1 MIDAKTQLA
10 KLLATEDI
18 TVRHSQT
25 AKTASFDVDQRV
37 LTLPNWIT
45 KYSDI
50 LDMMTGH
57 EVGHAIWTKKEDW
70 ERALKE
76 LKLHQGITNIVED
89 ARIEKK
95 IKRKYP
101 GLVKSFHTGYKAL
114 ERKNFFYK
122 SVEELEDFNLLDRIN
137 LHCKMGA
144 LRSIEFNDMELPYV
158 EMVEAVETWAD
169 TERVTLILMDL
180 MKSEAGK
187 QQTALNWED
196 SDSGTG
202 DPFDSDFDQDDMD
215 KGGSG
220 QSGLDG
226 NMEDILDSDGGL
238 LSDIVQSQE
247 NFDRNVADRLT
258 ESDARR
264 NEVRYFTLPD
274 PNMKNILIPY
284 KRVISELDVIV
295 NGLDKDYLEAQG
307 DPRRRVD
314 RMNAADHGCVG
325 ESACSI
331 DYIKFRR
338 DAVKIVGYMAKEF
351 ERKKSA
357 REYRKESISK
367 TGVLDMSK
375 VFSYKYNDDLFLRN
389 TLRPDGKN
397 HGVMML
403 VDWSASM
410 SHHIHDTI
418 KQVMSLVWFCQ
429 KVNIPFEV
437 YAFSTAYPS
446 VWDQFRKD
454 DRENGVKFDDWKDK
468 IDDNDWQTWNIKG
481 NNVNFGNHKGLDN
494 FRLLQ
499 MFSSK
504 MNAKDV
510 TKMMKLMFRYGWGH
524 EYRFEKWGNYDLGS
538 TPTLPALVAMNKVIP
553 AFRKHYKLD
562 ICNLIVLTDGEG
574 NNSFG
579 SINDIEGYEGN
590 VSDNVDCRL
599 EDPVTKKQYRLKD
612 YGHRNSKYIE
622 KTLLQE
628 RAVLALLKD
637 RYNVNI
643 IGLYLD
649 GHSNGKTVR
658 QSTLEMFLGWR
669 YYNKEKFIKVRKE
682 LRQNGMASLPWTCYD
697 EFYIVPVGKLRDTSG
712 DLDIDGTMTVG
723 KIKNAFK
730 KNQNAKFGNKIL
742 VNRMMDVMA

>member
-18 TVRHSQT
+18 TVRHSQS

-57 EVGHAIWTKKEDW
+57 EVGHAIWTLKEDW

-144 LRSIEFNDMELPYV
+144 LRNIEFNDMELPYV

-169 TERVTLILMDL
+169 TERVTRILMDL
-180 MKSEAGK
+180 MTMEAEK
-187 QQTALNWED
+187 EKTALGDMD
-196 SDSGTG
+196 SDDMGTG
-202 DPFDSDFDQDDMD
+202 DPLDSEFDQDDMD

-258 ESDARR
+258 
-264 NEVRYFTLPD
+264 NENKRWNEIRYFTLPD
-274 PNMKNILIPY
+274 ANLKNILVPY
-284 KRVISELDVIV
+284 KRVISELTDVMTV
-295 NGLDKDYLEAQG
+295 CDKLYADAEQRQTQRLDKGRAYD
-307 DPRRRVD
+307 
-314 RMNAADHGCVG
+314 NGCVG

-375 VFSYKYNDDLFLRN
+375 VFSYKYNEDLFLRN

-397 HGVMML
+397 HGVMMM

-410 SHHIHDTI
+410 GGHIFDTL

-437 YAFSTAYPS
+437 YAFSTAYTQP
-446 VWDQFRKD
+446 WEKEM
-454 DRENGVKFDDWKDK
+454 REGLNFDEYVTQVEKRGLT
-468 IDDNDWQTWNIKG
+468 TWNIKG
-481 NNVNFGNHKGLDN
+481 NNANFGNKKGIDSFN
-494 FRLLQ
+494 LLNL
-499 MFSSK
+499 FSSK

-510 TKMMKLMFRYGWGH
+510 TKMMKLVFRLGFGHHNRHENYGS
-524 EYRFEKWGNYDLGS
+524 YDMGS
-538 TPTLPALVAMNKVIP
+538 TPTLPALVALNKMIP

-579 SINDIEGYEGN
+579 SINDVEGYDGHI
-590 VSDNVDCRL
+590 SDNIDCRL
-599 EDPVTKKQYRLKD
+599 EDPVTRKQYRMKD
-612 YGHRNSKYIE
+612 YSDRNSKYIE
-622 KTLLQE
+622 KTQLQE
-628 RAVLALLKD
+628 RVVLALLKD
-637 RYNVNI
+637 RYDVNV

-649 GHSNGKTVR
+649 GHSNGRSVR
-658 QSTLEMFLGWR
+658 QSVLEMFLGWK
-669 YYNKEKFIKVRKE
+669 YYNKEKFHKVRRE
-682 LRQNGMASLPWTCYD
+682 IRQNGMAALPWPCYD

-712 DLDIDGTMTVG
+712 ELDIDGTMTVG

-730 KNQNAKFGNKIL
+730 KNQNAKFGNKVL

>member
-18 TVRHSQT
+18 TVRHSQS

-45 KYSDI
+45 KYTDI

-57 EVGHAIWTKKEDW
+57 EVGHAIWTLKEDW

-101 GLVKSFHTGYKAL
+101 GLVKQFHTGYKAL
-114 ERKNFFYK
+114 ERKNFFY
-122 SVEELEDFNLLDRIN
+122 SDPLELEDFNLLDRIN

-144 LRSIEFNDMELPYV
+144 LRSIQFNDAELPYV
-158 EMVEAVETWAD
+158 KMVEDVETWAD

-187 QQTALNWED
+187 QKSALGNMD
-196 SDSGTG
+196 SDIMGTG
-202 DPFDSDFDQDDMD
+202 GSWDSEFDQDDME
-215 KGGSG
+215 GGDGSD
-220 QSGLDG
+220 LDG
-226 NMEDILDSDGGL
+226 NMEDVLDSDGGL

-247 NFDRNVADRLT
+247 NFDRNVAERLT
-258 ESDARR
+258 EDSRR
-264 NEVRYFTLPD
+264 WNEVRYFTLPD
-274 PNMKNILIPY
+274 PYMKNILVPY
-284 KRVISELDVIV
+284 KQVISELGKQVQI
-295 NGLDKDYLEAQG
+295 LDKQYKENEEHRIGRIDRSEAYSK
-307 DPRRRVD
+307 
-314 RMNAADHGCVG
+314 GCIG
-325 ESACSI
+325 ESACNI
-331 DYIKFRR
+331 DYLNFRR

-357 REYRKESISK
+357 REYRKETISK

-375 VFSYKYNDDLFLRN
+375 VFSYKYNEDLFLKN

-397 HGVMML
+397 HGVIML
-403 VDWSASM
+403 IDWSASM
-410 SHHIHDTI
+410 SGHIHDTI

-437 YAFSTAYPS
+437 YAFSSAYPS
-446 VWDQFRKD
+446 AWTQFRADSRAHGLKTEEYEAYV
-454 DRENGVKFDDWKDK
+454 RR
-468 IDDNDWQTWNIKG
+468 NDWQTWNFKG
-481 NNVNFGNHKGLDN
+481 NNVTFGSDTGMDN
-494 FRLLQ
+494 FKLIQL
-499 MFSSK
+499 FSSK

-510 TKMMKLMFRYGWGH
+510 TKMMKLAFRYGWGH
-524 EYRFEKWGNYDLGS
+524 HYRYEKWGNYDLGS
-538 TPTLPALVAMNKVIP
+538 TPTLPALVAMNKMIP

-562 ICNLIVLTDGEG
+562 ICNLIVLTDGQG
-574 NNSFG
+574 NNDFG
-579 SINDIEGYEGN
+579 SIYNVDGYEGR
-590 VSDNVDCRL
+590 VSNNVDCRL

-612 YGHRNSKYIE
+612 YQDQNSKYIE
-622 KTLLQE
+622 KTLVQE

-637 RYNVNI
+637 RYDINI
-643 IGLYLD
+643 IGLHLD
-649 GHSNGKTVR
+649 GHSNGKAVK
-658 QSTLEMFLGWR
+658 QSVLEFFLGWR
-669 YYNKEKFIKVRKE
+669 YYNKEKFQKVRKE
-682 LRQNGMASLPWTCYD
+682 LRQNGMAALPWKCFD
-697 EFYIVPVGKLRDTSG
+697 EFYIVPVGKLRDESG

-730 KNQNAKFGNKIL
+730 KNQNAKFGNKVL